1 MDKLLTA
8 QGARAI
14 TESAEIDYDLEFD
27 LAFDGIISGILNDIK
42 SKAEEGRS
50 WTHVNYAMAYEGRN
64 GCVRPISVEG
74 RTRILDRLLELGYTV
89 SIQSSI
95 GAVKISW

>member
-1 MDKLLTA
+1 MIKLLTA
-8 QGARAI
+8 QDARAI
-14 TESAEIDYDLEFD
+14 ADSADIDFNREFD
-27 LAFDGIISGILNDIK
+27 LAFDGIVSGILNDIK

-50 WTHVNYAMAYEGRN
+50 WTHVNYAMAYEGSN
-64 GCVRPISVEG
+64 GCVRTISVEG